1 MERENYAN
9 PRWELH
15 VWKVSS
21 SKQWARRPPAHRHTH
36 AHAYTHAHA
45 VSSHTVRPCW
55 TLWQDRLL
63 CHHDQLGTAMD
74 CGPQD
79 SHPNM
84 QYARYSEQSSLAT
97 QHIGKGKRHLSDQLG
112 TKRSL
117 VGDGFPFDMPAFA
130 LPTLQGQLLNL
141 PLNTSRQDSSL
152 PKSHSV
158 YCHNSQLTPVACWSR
173 SVILY
178 CY

>member
-97 QHIGKGKRHLSDQLG
+97 HWKKQKTLIRP
-112 TKRSL
+112 
-117 VGDGFPFDMPAFA
+117 VGDKEVAGGRRLPFRYANLGFTHSARPALKSPSKHQSTGFF
-130 LPTLQGQLLNL
+130 PPQITQCLL
-141 PLNTSRQDSSL
+141 S
-152 PKSHSV
+152 
-158 YCHNSQLTPVACWSR
+158 
-173 SVILY
+173 
-178 CY
+178 